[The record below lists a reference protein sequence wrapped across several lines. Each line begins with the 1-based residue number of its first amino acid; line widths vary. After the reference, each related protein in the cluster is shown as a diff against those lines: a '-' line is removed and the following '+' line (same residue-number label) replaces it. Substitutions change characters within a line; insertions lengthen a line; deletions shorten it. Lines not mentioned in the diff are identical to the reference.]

1 MIKKSFKRYLYFQP
15 EITVHKDLEGFFT
28 EDFAIEIDIVIDV
41 LNQTVLNEETISLL
55 NEIHFIIQKAGFCM
69 VLIKNNQ
76 SDIFNYK
83 NLICT
88 PTLQEAED
96 YIEIEHIQRD
106 LGI

>member
-41 LNQTVLNEETISLL
+41 LNQTDLEGDLKRA
-55 NEIHFIIQKAGFCM
+55 IHFRIQKVGFCM

-83 NLICT
+83 NLIQT
-88 PTLQEAED
+88 HLT
-96 YIEIEHIQRD
+96 R
-106 LGI
+106 G

>member
-1 MIKKSFKRYLYFQP
+1 MIKKSFEGYLSLQP
-15 EITVHKDLEGFFT
+15 ETPVHKDLEGFFT

-55 NEIHFIIQKAGFCM
+55 NEIHFRIQKAGFCM